1 MRTFSTSLMVLLVV
15 AALFFG
21 NCFSCPRMLLAWQ
34 SQQPLHNCCPSSQP
48 VSASCQSQDM
58 QHFVKADNGAQPPM
72 VPVAAELIVHG
83 SSPGRARPTRH
94 RLPSHL
100 NLSSDRVRVGQ
111 ALPPAKPHLTGMLRL
126 F

>member
-72 VPVAAELIVHG
+72 VPVAAELIE
-83 SSPGRARPTRH
+83 SPALIV
-94 RLPSHL
+94 LPNAPFTVPVPAEH
-100 NLSSDRVRVGQ
+100 
-111 ALPPAKPHLTGMLRL
+111 APPGIVSLRI
-126 F
+126 